1 MERRCVDAQLEVRV
15 VGCGS
20 ASDGA
25 PMGTI
30 TGYAA
35 LFNSLSQVLWGFRE
49 QIAPGAFGGSLGDD
63 VRALWNHDSAY
74 VLGRTAAGTLR
85 LSEDAHGLRVEIDP
99 PDTPLARSFVES
111 IRRGDV
117 SQMSFGFSVLEDA
130 WDEDEQGQTIRTLHK
145 VKLYEVSP
153 VAFPA
158 YTETEVALRNLWG
171 DRVQPPTANNELLN
185 ARAQGNAE
193 GAKEATAQ
201 GTTSAGEMAAPADA
215 EPAWDE
221 NTQRSTAE
229 ARLRRMRLAGS
240 R

>member
-1 MERRCVDAQLEVRV
+1 MERRCVDAQLEVREA
-15 VGCGS
+15 GYGS

-25 PMGTI
+25 QVGRI
-30 TGYAA
+30 VGYAA

-49 QIAPGAFGGSLGDD
+49 RIAPGAFGGSLGDD
-63 VRALWNHDSAY
+63 VRALWNHDAAY

-158 YTETEVALRNLWG
+158 YTETEVALRAIWG
-171 DRVQPPTANNELLN
+171 DSVAPPAKGAQLDARVPGREETQGRTNE
-185 ARAQGNAE
+185 
-193 GAKEATAQ
+193 
-201 GTTSAGEMAAPADA
+201 TTTAGEIA
-215 EPAWDE
+215 EPVDAKPVLDE
-221 NTQRSTAE
+221 NVQRSAAD
-229 ARLRRMRLAGS
+229 ARLRRLRLAGS